1 MRGMG
6 QEGLVTAEW
15 IWRTRA
21 EAGRELARLLRRK
34 QELRQELH
42 QPITVVG
49 VAEAGLPVAAAVAT
63 ELELPLARWTVRR
76 LTVPEQTGRGC
87 GALAPGGVEV
97 WNEATA
103 LPLGLAAGSL
113 GREELVAR
121 HHLSLRAA
129 MANDSPATA
138 LRGRRLLVVD
148 DAIVG
153 GATMVA
159 ALASLRRLEAK
170 EVSVAVPLAT
180 PAGLARLALVPQR
193 LTVLRTL
200 ELPQRPAT
208 GYGGGPGHGADSA
221 SSSR

>member
-1 MRGMG
+1 MD
-6 QEGLVTAEW
+6 QAGLVRQDW
-15 IWRTRA
+15 IWRSRA
-21 EAGRELARLLRRK
+21 EAGRELARLLRRR
-34 QELRQELH
+34 QGLREETR

-49 VAEAGLPVAAAVAT
+49 VADAGLPVAAAVAT

-97 WNEATA
+97 WNEAA
-103 LPLGLAAGSL
+103 SRRLGLAVGSL

-121 HHLSLRAA
+121 HHLALRAA
-129 MANDSPATA
+129 MAGDSPAAA

-159 ALASLRRLEAK
+159 ALASLRRLAAK

-180 PAGLARLALVPQR
+180 RAGMARLALAPER
-193 LTVLRTL
+193 FTVLRSL
-200 ELPQRPAT
+200 EPRQSPANC
-208 GYGGGPGHGADSA
+208 YGCGPGYGADSA